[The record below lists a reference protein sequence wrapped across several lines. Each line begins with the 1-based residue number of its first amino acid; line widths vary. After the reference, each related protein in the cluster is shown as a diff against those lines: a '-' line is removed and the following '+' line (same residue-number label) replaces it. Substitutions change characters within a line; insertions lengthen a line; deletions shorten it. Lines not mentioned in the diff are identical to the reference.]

1 MLGGS
6 IFNTLIGAAAKIG
19 ANFINAWIEQKRQDQ
34 LILAARDDKMFT
46 ALIENQKNQV
56 SNPFVQITRRV
67 LFLSIT
73 FTLCFLMIY
82 YAMNPHITYNVII
95 PRGES
100 AKWGLFSWLFG
111 GTDWVMVQM
120 TGGLMLS
127 AFVDLCFMV
136 IGFYAVPSKR
146 S

>member
-1 MLGGS
+1 MLGGP
-6 IFNTLIGAAAKIG
+6 IFNTLIGAAVKIG
-19 ANFINAWIEQKRQDQ
+19 ANFINAWIEQRRQDQ
-34 LILAARDDKMFT
+34 LILAARDDKMFS
-46 ALIENQKNQV
+46 ALVENQKNQA

-95 PRGES
+95 PRGDGS
-100 AKWGLFSWLFG
+100 KWGIFSWLFG

-146 S
+146 R

>member
-1 MLGGS
+1 MLGGP
-6 IFNTLIGAAAKIG
+6 ILNTLIGAAVKIG

-46 ALIENQKNQV
+46 ALVENQKNQ
-56 SNPFVQITRRV
+56 SSSPFVQITRRI

-95 PRGES
+95 PR
-100 AKWGLFSWLFG
+100 
-111 GTDWVMVQM
+111 
-120 TGGLMLS
+120 
-127 AFVDLCFMV
+127 
-136 IGFYAVPSKR
+136 
-146 S
+146 